1 MEMPITV
8 IITLFVAV
16 VVGVVIINLASDMI
30 TDSRD
35 KLDTWNDQDVDDEKI
50 IELDTVL
57 STSVANLAAE
67 CYKKYYN
74 QEAESATCFV
84 ALGQVSASDS
94 EVIAAYPYNEST
106 IDVDL
111 SDAQNAV
118 RIGYDFVDNKIKVR
132 G

>member
-30 TDSRD
+30 TDSRE
-35 KLDTWNDQDVDDEKI
+35 KLDAWNTGDVDDEKI

>member
-35 KLDTWNDQDVDDEKI
+35 KLDAWNDEDVDDEKI

-74 QEAESATCFV
+74 QEVESATCFV
-84 ALGQVSASDS
+84 ALGKVSASKS
-94 EVIAAYPYNEST
+94 AIIASYPYDKST

-111 SDAQNAV
+111 SDAKNAV

>member
-30 TDSRD
+30 TDSKS
-35 KLDTWNDQDVDDEKI
+35 KLDTWNDEDLDDDKI
-50 IELDTVL
+50 IELDAVL

-74 QEAESATCFV
+74 QEFESKVCFV
-84 ALGQVSASDS
+84 VLGEVSASDS
-94 EVIAAYPYNEST
+94 EIIASYPYNEST

-111 SDAQNAV
+111 SNAKNAV
-118 RIGYDFVDNKIKVR
+118 RIGYDFVENKIKIK

>member
-16 VVGVVIINLASDMI
+16 VVGVVILNLASDMI
-30 TDSRD
+30 TDSKE
-35 KLDTWNDQDVDDEKI
+35 KLDTWNTDDLDDEKI
-50 IELDTVL
+50 IELESVL

-67 CYKKYYN
+67 CYKRYYN
-74 QEAESATCFV
+74 QEVESAVCFV
-84 ALGQVSASDS
+84 VLGDVSASDS
-94 EVIAAYPYNEST
+94 EVVAAYPYNEST

-111 SDAQNAV
+111 SDAKNAV
-118 RIGYDFVDNKIKVR
+118 RIAYDFVDNKIKVK

>member
-16 VVGVVIINLASDMI
+16 VVGIVIINLASDLI
-30 TDSRD
+30 TDSKS
-35 KLDTWNDQDVDDEKI
+35 KLDTWNDEGVDDEKI
-50 IELDTVL
+50 IELDSVL

-74 QEAESATCFV
+74 QEAESAVCFV
-84 ALGQVSASDS
+84 VLGDVSASES
-94 EVIAAYPYNEST
+94 EIVAAYPYSEDS

-111 SDAQNAV
+111 SNAKNAV
-118 RIGYDFVDNKIKVR
+118 RIGYDFVDNKIKVK

>member
-30 TDSRD
+30 TDSRE
-35 KLDTWNDQDVDDEKI
+35 KLDTWNDKEIDDDKI
-50 IELDTVL
+50 IELDAVL

-74 QEAESATCFV
+74 QEAESAVCFV
-84 ALGQVSASDS
+84 VLGDVSASES
-94 EVIAAYPYNEST
+94 EVIASYPYDEDT

-111 SDAQNAV
+111 ANAKNAV
-118 RIGYDFVDNKIKVR
+118 RIGYDFAENKIKIK